1 MVARNLHNP
10 LIPTNNNRNKAG
22 VYLYSYSTI
31 YPLCV
36 SKTLAPPLQALSG
49 RLATKVTK
57 KDKGQ
62 SSGRGEG
69 SDRNTL
75 EEESAGLKVVQ
86 DDMSTVS
93 NYSKETEEVEA
104 STVVNYSKEEVKE
117 LLLKKKNATEV
128 EVGRVILVNY
138 RPAVLKKRK
147 VKVGKSEARWR
158 YTNRRSNSNISQ
170 V

>member
-1 MVARNLHNP
+1 M
-10 LIPTNNNRNKAG
+10 
-22 VYLYSYSTI
+22 
-31 YPLCV
+31 
-36 SKTLAPPLQALSG
+36 QALSG

-57 KDKGQ
+57 KKTKKEKGE
-62 SSGRGEG
+62 STGRGEG
-69 SDRNTL
+69 AERNTV
-75 EEESAGLKVVQ
+75 EEEDASLNVVQ

-128 EVGRVILVNY
+128 EVGKVILVNY
-138 RPAVLKKRK
+138 RPAVLKRRRK
-147 VKVGKSEARWR
+147 VKGGKSEERWR

>member
-1 MVARNLHNP
+1 MEE
-10 LIPTNNNRNKAG
+10 
-22 VYLYSYSTI
+22 
-31 YPLCV
+31 
-36 SKTLAPPLQALSG
+36 
-49 RLATKVTK
+49 
-57 KDKGQ
+57 
-62 SSGRGEG
+62 GEDA
-69 SDRNTL
+69 S
-75 EEESAGLKVVQ
+75 LKVVKE
-86 DDMSTVS
+86 DMSTVS
-93 NYSKETEEVEA
+93 NYIKVEA